1 MPNRNPSRNQVTL
14 APGDDSDGRSSVQ
27 AAAQVVAQVLARPEA
42 VNATLSVVQPAD
54 ALGAPAPAAPFWDD
68 EFLKLVGPE
77 LLRVPLR
84 SLAAAEAV
92 TWLRGFARDFLRPG
106 RGLTTPI
113 EVSDVPGGVVLRF
126 LTRSGGFDDDDDDD
140 DDAYGA
146 TGYAAAAAAAGGKP
160 DGALRLVAEA
170 APFARVRVCR
180 DEMEPGVVVKEMSE
194 AAVLARLNKELAAVD
209 KRR

>member
-1 MPNRNPSRNQVTL
+1 MPNRNPSRSQVTL
-14 APGDDSDGRSSVQ
+14 APGDDFDGRSSVQ

-54 ALGAPAPAAPFWDD
+54 ALGAPAPSAPFWDD

-92 TWLRGFARDFLRPG
+92 TWLRAFARDFLRPG

-126 LTRSGGFDDDDDDD
+126 LTR
-140 DDAYGA
+140 
-146 TGYAAAAAAAGGKP
+146 
-160 DGALRLVAEA
+160 R
-170 APFARVRVCR
+170 
-180 DEMEPGVVVKEMSE
+180 
-194 AAVLARLNKELAAVD
+194 
-209 KRR
+209 